1 MSITINNGVSNIKA
15 TPGIIA
21 DDYANIPAATNVA
34 TGTIFI
40 DTVGLTIYRSES
52 GGWFA
57 LGGGGGTPNFDAVL
71 NQGNSTTNYC
81 EFLGLPYRVAI
92 DALNVSVEETTLNLS
107 ANLRYD
113 KLQISYSNFNLYFDK
128 GIFSTFNAT
137 NNTIKLD
144 LQNDYIIS
152 TKYNPANA
160 GEIEIGLKLDFLN
173 DFYYLGN
180 NSSGIFIDLDSQIYK
195 FGDYDF
201 GGANG
206 TNILIDDAGSIIS
219 TRVAGSL
226 EKGLY
231 FDFINSLYKIGDFY
245 ATMNNTYLIINDAN
259 QKIELSNNLKS
270 ATAGGS
276 AGQHLKINIGGTDY
290 KIALLNP

>member
-40 DTVGLTIYRSES
+40 DTVGLMIYRSEA

-57 LGGGGGTPNFDAVL
+57 LGGGGGTPTIQQVVDTGNTIINNNILLSSSVGSFSTQLDNYSLFISNAIDVFTYSYNFFSC
-71 NQGNSTTNYC
+71 NNSTT
-81 EFLGLPYRVAI
+81 GTTIKI
-92 DALNVSVEETTLNLS
+92 DYSTP
-107 ANLRYD
+107 RI
-113 KLQISYSNFNLYFDK
+113 LQ
-128 GIFSTFNAT
+128 STFDNGIGEISIG
-137 NNTIKLD
+137 IKLD
-144 LQNDYIIS
+144 FQN
-152 TKYNPANA
+152 N
-160 GEIEIGLKLDFLN
+160 
-173 DFYYLGN
+173 FYYLGN
-180 NSSGIFIDLDSQIYK
+180 NSSGIFINLDSQVYK

-206 TNILIDDAGSIIS
+206 TNILIDDAGSFIS

-231 FDFINSLYKIGDFY
+231 FDFINSLYKFGDFY
-245 ATMNNTYLIINDAN
+245 ATMNNTYLIINDAT